1 MKISQVR
8 GWHLSDLTDTA
19 TGLRNGA
26 AQLDEH
32 ALTVINGMDGVSTN
46 WEGEARDAYAVK
58 VKDHGEE
65 FFQRKQR
72 WNNAAAVLDKGAQQ
86 MGLLRDELL
95 KRVDDSAVQQ
105 MFNIADDGGVTLKP
119 EYQAT
124 LKSPKDVEAAQTRRA
139 EFEHALRALLAT
151 ADVAGQQ
158 YDWQATNAL
167 RGEKDSDRP
176 FAPQIPDHPTPATF
190 SKDNANKDGSG
201 PDQYGIDKPGF
212 LDKAGLQATRAWAEG
227 LVGSTRA
234 AGQQYAPDLLQ
245 HFLDGSGKPATVPV
259 DNMLHDMSWFKQDS
273 TAMAKANLDAAMRSM
288 PPGYEGPVAFQS
300 GYGSVDGDPARPKAA
315 SNPDWFAALGS
326 FSYQTSGV
334 AMPNGNGTYDVSS
347 QVNIYDYYNFE
358 TTDQHP
364 WPQPSDLNNL
374 HRAGWAQNFETFG
387 TSSPQRSTW
396 P

>member
-8 GWHLSDLTDTA
+8 NWRLSDLSDTA

-26 AQLDEH
+26 NQLDQH
-32 ALTVINGMDGVSTN
+32 ALTIVNGMDGVSTN
-46 WEGEARDAYAVK
+46 WEGEARDSYAVR
-58 VKDHGEE
+58 VKGLAGESS
-65 FFQRKQR
+65 QKSQR
-72 WNNAAAVLDKGAQQ
+72 WNKAAGVLDKAAQQ
-86 MGLLRDELL
+86 MGLLRNELL
-95 KRVDDSAVQQ
+95 GKVDDPALKQK
-105 MFNIADDGGVTLKP
+105 FDIADDGAVSINP
-119 EYQAT
+119 AYAAT
-124 LKSPKDVEAAQTRRA
+124 LKSEQAKNDA
-139 EFEHALRALLAT
+139 EVFRSALEHTLRSLLAT

-158 YDWQATNAL
+158 YDWLTTNAL
-167 RGEKDSDRP
+167 MGVADSDRP
-176 FAPQIPDHPTPATF
+176 FTPQIPDHPTLPTKP
-190 SKDNANKDGSG
+190 KDDSNKDGSG
-201 PDQYGIDKPGF
+201 PDQYNIDKPGF
-212 LDKAGLQATRAWAEG
+212 LDKAGLQGTRAWAET
-227 LVGSTRA
+227 LVAGARG

-273 TAMAKANLDAAMRSM
+273 TAMARTNLDAAMRAM

-300 GYGSVDGDPARPKAA
+300 GYGSVDGNRARPDWSK
-315 SNPDWFAALGS
+315 NTDWFAALGS

-347 QVNIYDYYNFE
+347 QTNVYDYFNFD
-358 TTDQHP
+358 TTDPAWHP
-364 WPQPSDLNNL
+364 QVSDLNKL

>member
-1 MKISQVR
+1 
-8 GWHLSDLTDTA
+8 
-19 TGLRNGA
+19 
-26 AQLDEH
+26 
-32 ALTVINGMDGVSTN
+32 MDGVSTN
-46 WEGEARDAYAVK
+46 WEGEARGAYAVK

-95 KRVDDSAVQQ
+95 KRVDDPAVQQ
-105 MFNIADDGGVTLKP
+105 MFNITDDGGVTLKP

-176 FAPQIPDHPTPATF
+176 FAPQIPDHPTPPTF

-245 HFLDGSGKPATVPV
+245 HFLMV
-259 DNMLHDMSWFKQDS
+259 
-273 TAMAKANLDAAMRSM
+273 R
-288 PPGYEGPVAFQS
+288 
-300 GYGSVDGDPARPKAA
+300 A
-315 SNPDWFAALGS
+315 SL
-326 FSYQTSGV
+326 
-334 AMPNGNGTYDVSS
+334 
-347 QVNIYDYYNFE
+347 
-358 TTDQHP
+358 
-364 WPQPSDLNNL
+364 
-374 HRAGWAQNFETFG
+374 RRC
-387 TSSPQRSTW
+387 RSTICFMTCRGSSKTLRLWQKLIWTRQCGRCRQVTRGRW
-396 P
+396 PFKADTVR

>member
-8 GWHLSDLTDTA
+8 SWHLSDLTDTA

-72 WNNAAAVLDKGAQQ
+72 WNNAAAVLDKGVQQ
-86 MGLLRDELL
+86 MGLLRDKILET
-95 KRVDDSAVQQ
+95 VDNPSYRGVYA
-105 MFNIADDGGVTLKP
+105 FADDGGVTLTP
-119 EYQAT
+119 EYAKTLTTKDAQDNAEAT
-124 LKSPKDVEAAQTRRA
+124 RSGL
-139 EFEHALRALLAT
+139 EHALRALLAT

-167 RGEKDSDRP
+167 RGDKDSDRP
-176 FAPQIPDHPTPATF
+176 FVPQIPDHPTPPSF
-190 SKDNANKDGSG
+190 SKDSANKDGSG

-227 LVGSTRA
+227 LVGGARA
-234 AGQQYAPDLLQ
+234 TGQQYAPDLLQ

-273 TAMAKANLDAAMRSM
+273 TAMARTNLDAAMQAM
-288 PPGYEGPVAFQS
+288 PRGYEGPVAFQS
-300 GYGSVDGDPARPKAA
+300 GYGSVDGNRARPDWSK
-315 SNPDWFAALGS
+315 NTDWFAALGS

-334 AMPNGNGTYDVSS
+334 AVPNGNGTYDVSTQTS
-347 QVNIYDYYNFE
+347 IYDYFNFE
-358 TTDQHP
+358 TTNKNP